1 MTAPARP
8 ASCGAF
14 PGSRGGHVASR
25 GAFPGSRGACLA
37 SRGALNAAGPGVP
50 VHADHLRSVPL
61 RPVYPRIP
69 KLRVVRNVRTQVV
82 DNLVDNVGKPADKPT
97 RPVGNAVVKTPR
109 HVAIHSAV
117 SGRVRSPHSH
127 CAWQPRGLPARTT
140 VIPRIHRP
148 YDDYHFGY
156 ERYVNTKAGRPASHP
171 GHSGAH
177 SASGLRKSE
186 PRVPWLGSL
195 GS

>member
-1 MTAPARP
+1 MTAP
-8 ASCGAF
+8 
-14 PGSRGGHVASR
+14 
-25 GAFPGSRGACLA
+25 ACLA
-37 SRGALNAAGPGVP
+37 SRGPCLASRGPLNAVGLGVP

-61 RPVYPRIP
+61 RPVYTRIP

-109 HVAIHSAV
+109 HVAIHSTV

-127 CAWQPRGLPARTT
+127 CAWQPRGLPARMA

-148 YDDYHFGY
+148 YDDYHFRY
-156 ERYVNTKAGRPASHP
+156 ERYVNTKAGRPAGQPSQPARPLRRTQRQRPPEVRAPRPVARQP
-171 GHSGAH
+171 GQLG
-177 SASGLRKSE
+177 RSE
-186 PRVPWLGSL
+186 KERDR
-195 GS
+195 